1 VIHFFALPA
10 RRVAAQLLTGLWL
23 CVAAAVGANAQTL
36 VQNNWEDGTVQGW
49 SPFGN
54 VSLLNSVGA
63 ANSGTRSLLTT
74 GRTAGYNGPGV
85 NLAGLLVPGAT
96 YQVTVWARLLV
107 TTPATP
113 ATQVSM
119 TVQRTAG
126 GSTTYDGV
134 ASATANDSGWV
145 KLAGLYS
152 FAGPAP
158 SGLTLYVESA
168 SATASYYIDD
178 FSVELVSG
186 AAGPPPNT
194 TGLNSN
200 FETGTAQGWQSR
212 TGRETVAPSASGAH
226 GGNFALLTTGRTA
239 PYAGPA
245 YDVTN
250 VMFNGSSYDVSV
262 WVKLAPSAAGQTAQ
276 MRVSLQRDAGS
287 FTTYHTVI
295 GNTTVGAGAWVRLSG
310 TYPLALAGNR
320 FTLYVESDSGTQDFL
335 IDDVLVGYVAPP
347 SIDPNIPPLSLTL
360 SPYFKVGT
368 IGYPA
373 GIVGV
378 PASLVT
384 KHFNSMTS
392 ENDMKWQPIEPTP
405 GAFDFANADAQVSF
419 ARANGIQMRGH
430 TLAWHAQTPDWVFQ
444 DAAGN
449 PLTPSPSSRAL
460 VLARLNSH
468 ITGVLNHFAPNVST
482 FYAWDVVNEA
492 IDPSQANCLR
502 VSPWSQLTGTDFIDT
517 AFRTARALLPPS
529 VKLYY
534 NDYNTSDADKLA
546 CLIRIVSGMKARGV
560 PIDGIGH
567 QTHINLYYPGVAVLA
582 DAIKQLAAAF
592 PGIDQQMTEMDISI
606 GTDNDNYASIPAEV
620 LARQG
625 YAFRNYMN
633 MFKSLRG
640 LISSVTF
647 WGQSDDHT
655 WLTNG
660 SVVDAP
666 LLFDR
671 SLKAKPAYWGI
682 VDPRQ
687 LPGASLSG
695 SITSKTGAA
704 SARVWTLQLSNRG
717 PGTAFAA
724 QITGFNLRQTAG
736 AACTPVVGANAPINL
751 GDVVAGASATASVT
765 IDFSSCPALATFT
778 VDVPFNSS
786 AGWNGDPAK
795 GSPALSISRS
805 NQFR

>member
-1 VIHFFALPA
+1 VLHFFGISA
-10 RRVAAQLLTGLWL
+10 RRASAQALVGLAA
-23 CVAAAVGANAQTL
+23 CISMACAMAQTL
-36 VQNNWEDGTVQGW
+36 VQNNWEDGTLQGW
-49 SPFGN
+49 GPFGSA
-54 VSLLNSVGA
+54 SLVNSAAA

-74 GRTAGYNGPGV
+74 GRTAGYNGPSV

-96 YQVTVWARLLV
+96 YQLTVWARLLA

-113 ATQVSM
+113 ATQVAM

-126 GSTTYDGV
+126 GVTNYDGV
-134 ASATANDSGWV
+134 TSATANDSGWV
-145 KLAGLYS
+145 KLSGLYS

-158 SGLTLYVESA
+158 SALTLYVESA

-178 FSVELVSG
+178 FTVELISG
-186 AAGPPPNT
+186 ASGPPPNT
-194 TGLNSN
+194 TGLSTN

-212 TGRETVAPSASGAH
+212 TGSETVAPTTAGPH

-250 VMFNGSSYDVSV
+250 VMFNGASYDVSV
-262 WVKLAPSAAGQTAQ
+262 WLKLAPSAAGQTAQ

-287 FTTYHTVI
+287 FTSYHTVI
-295 GNTTVGAGAWVRLSG
+295 GNAAVGASAWVRLTG

-335 IDDVLVGYVAPP
+335 IDDVQVRYVAPP
-347 SIDPNIPPLSLTL
+347 SIDPNIPSLSQTL

-378 PASLVT
+378 PASLVI

-405 GAFDFANADAQVSF
+405 GTFDFANADAQVSF
-419 ARANGIQMRGH
+419 ARANGIQLRGH
-430 TLAWHAQTPDWVFQ
+430 TLAWHGQTPDWVFQ

-449 PLTPSPSSRAL
+449 PLTPSASSRAL
-460 VLARLNSH
+460 VLGRLTSH
-468 ITGVLNHFAPNVST
+468 ITGVLNHFAPKVSS

-492 IDPSQANCLR
+492 IDPSQPSCLR

-517 AFRTARALLPPS
+517 AFRTARSLLPAS

-546 CLIRIVSGMKARGV
+546 CLISLVSGMKARGV

-567 QTHINLYYPGVAVLA
+567 QTHINLYYPGTAVLA
-582 DAIKQLAAAF
+582 GAIKQVAAAF
-592 PGIDQQMTEMDISI
+592 PGIDQHVTEMDISI
-606 GTDNDNYASIPAEV
+606 GTDNNNYAAIPAEV

-625 YAFRNYMN
+625 YAYRNYMN
-633 MFKSLRG
+633 MFKSLGG
-640 LISSVTF
+640 LVSSVTF

-687 LPGASLSG
+687 LPGANLTG
-695 SITSKTGAA
+695 SITGKTGPAN
-704 SARVWTLQLSNRG
+704 ARAWTLQLSNRG
-717 PGTAFAA
+717 PGTAYAA
-724 QITGFNLRQTAG
+724 QITGFKLRQTAG
-736 AACTPVVGANAPINL
+736 AACTPVVSGSVPANL
-751 GDVVAGASATASVT
+751 GDIPEGTSATANVT
-765 IDFSSCPALATFT
+765 VDFSSCAPLASFS